1 MKALLCWIFTPLFLI
16 VFGGTLSLFHIPL
29 VLAHHISL
37 EAQRKTLEAM
47 NWCLIQAL
55 SWFAL
60 TRFKVTFEAELP
72 RSVPLIIVANH
83 QSMFDIPLLVWYLRK
98 SVPHFIAK
106 QELGKGLPSIS
117 YALRTMFLLIDRKD
131 PASAVPSIH
140 QLGKKVHSLKEA
152 VVLFPEGTRARD
164 GVLRKFKTRGFTT
177 LCEAMPDALI
187 VPVAISNSWQIVRY
201 NLLPVFCGAKVNL
214 TVFAP
219 IVQRK
224 ENLEDQLVAIEAQLR
239 SATSSC

>member
-1 MKALLCWIFTPLFLI
+1 MKALICWIFTPLFLI

-29 VLAHHISL
+29 IIAHHISL
-37 EAQRKTLEAM
+37 QAQRTTLEAM

-60 TRFKVTFEAELP
+60 TRFKVTFETELP
-72 RSVPLIIVANH
+72 QSTPLIIVANH

-131 PASAVPSIH
+131 PASAVPAIH
-140 QLGKKVHSLKEA
+140 QLGERIHALNEA

-164 GVLRKFKTRGFTT
+164 GVLRKFKTRGFFT

-219 IVQRK
+219 VAQQK
-224 ENLEDQLVAIEAQLR
+224 DNLNGQLASIESQLR
-239 SATSSC
+239 SATTSS